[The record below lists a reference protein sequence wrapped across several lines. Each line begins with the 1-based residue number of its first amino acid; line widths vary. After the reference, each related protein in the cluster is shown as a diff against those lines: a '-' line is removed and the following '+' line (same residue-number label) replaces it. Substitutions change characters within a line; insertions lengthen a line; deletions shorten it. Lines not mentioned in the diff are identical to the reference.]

1 MNICPKCKSINVKCL
16 NNVDYNVVALG
27 ASVIFKCLDCNFQG
41 GIFPEV
47 KTLNIK
53 VKPNSKK
60 NEINLKDEVY
70 EVRIKAPPED
80 NKANLELIKFLSKKF
95 NTRIRI
101 KSGLTSKNKVIQ
113 FD

>member
-1 MNICPKCKSINVKCL
+1 M
-16 NNVDYNVVALG
+16 
-27 ASVIFKCLDCNFQG
+27 
-41 GIFPEV
+41 FPEV

-60 NEINLKDEVY
+60 NEINLKDGIY
-70 EVRIKAPPED
+70 EIKIKAPPED

-95 NTRIRI
+95 NTKVKI

-113 FD
+113 FV